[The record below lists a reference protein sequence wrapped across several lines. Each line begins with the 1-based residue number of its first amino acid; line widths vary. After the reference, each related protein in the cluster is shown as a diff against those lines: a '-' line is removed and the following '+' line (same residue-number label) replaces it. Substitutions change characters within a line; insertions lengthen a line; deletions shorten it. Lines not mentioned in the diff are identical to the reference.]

1 MITPSRKL
9 TLSALALTGLIGAL
23 SCSAVV
29 HAEPPTA
36 TGTPNQETAAPAEV
50 SPPQPSQPEGTQP
63 PSARMDAQPT
73 PRSVP
78 FVGTGG
84 ILLLAGGG
92 LVVALGSLATGITAH
107 LQLRRS
113 HQRLRMQSDTLQTR
127 LSELELQVEQDRIA
141 QLARR
146 TPRAATPM
154 APRPAAVAAKPVP
167 AAAPAPAPAPPA
179 PQPVV
184 PAPAPVPVSKAGLI
198 AALNSGDRQPL
209 REAATAELNITSDSE
224 NAIATGRAVSTE
236 LEAVAGGGSYW
247 LIAIDQHHWLFP
259 TDRTLKGFAAAQPS
273 KGLFHYEKQTIAQP
287 QLLEPAQLNSYGDR
301 WIVTSMGRIGTP

>member
-1 MITPSRKL
+1 M
-9 TLSALALTGLIGAL
+9 
-23 SCSAVV
+23 
-29 HAEPPTA
+29 
-36 TGTPNQETAAPAEV
+36 
-50 SPPQPSQPEGTQP
+50 
-63 PSARMDAQPT
+63 
-73 PRSVP
+73 
-78 FVGTGG
+78 
-84 ILLLAGGG
+84 
-92 LVVALGSLATGITAH
+92 ALGSLATGITAH

-113 HQRLRMQSDTLQTR
+113 HQRLRQQSDTLQTR

-167 AAAPAPAPAPPA
+167 AAAPLPPPPAPPA

-287 QLLEPAQLNSYGDR
+287 QLLEPAQLNTHGDR

>member
-29 HAEPPTA
+29 HAEPPTD
-36 TGTPNQETAAPAEV
+36 TGTPNQETAAPTAV
-50 SPPQPSQPEGTQP
+50 SPQQPSQQEGTQP
-63 PSARMDAQPT
+63 PSARVDAQPT

-113 HQRLRMQSDTLQTR
+113 HQRLRQQSDTLQTR

-167 AAAPAPAPAPPA
+167 AAAPPPPAPPA

-224 NAIATGRAVSTE
+224 NAIATGRA
-236 LEAVAGGGSYW
+236 
-247 LIAIDQHHWLFP
+247 AIRH
-259 TDRTLKGFAAAQPS
+259 AAD
-273 KGLFHYEKQTIAQP
+273 
-287 QLLEPAQLNSYGDR
+287 PAQ
-301 WIVTSMGRIGTP
+301 